1 MLLRGFQH
9 CFFSV
14 RASLW
19 AIVREMSKFDTGTI
33 QNNMKDWTI
42 ILNLGV
48 PDCYLRA
55 PSIKE
60 VYWDFCSRGWIKCNI
75 DGSAHSSPGMVGCDG
90 IFRTCHGFT
99 KCCFSKG
106 IGIRF
111 AFEAEMLAF
120 VTAIN
125 KAVEFN
131 WSNIW
136 IESDSMSIVNL
147 YNNGT
152 GKIPWILRNKWL
164 EAIRKA
170 RRMEVVVLHIF
181 REGNSVADRLAS
193 QAASL

>member
-1 MLLRGFQH
+1 
-9 CFFSV
+9 
-14 RASLW
+14 
-19 AIVREMSKFDTGTI
+19 
-33 QNNMKDWTI
+33 
-42 ILNLGV
+42 
-48 PDCYLRA
+48 
-55 PSIKE
+55 
-60 VYWDFCSRGWIKCNI
+60 
-75 DGSAHSSPGMVGCDG
+75 
-90 IFRTCHGFT
+90 
-99 KCCFSKG
+99 
-106 IGIRF
+106 
-111 AFEAEMLAF
+111 MLAF
-120 VTAIN
+120 IIAIN
-125 KAVEFN
+125 KVAEFN